1 MLCVTPFFV
10 LLCWLRD
17 LSMLEPTSAIGTA
30 VPSTH
35 SIYIAHVACSALA
48 RQQMAAPRPAA
59 SLATPAVTYA
69 AR

>member
-30 VPSTH
+30 VLLL
-35 SIYIAHVACSALA
+35 ALLTVLGEGLA
-48 RQQMAAPRPAA
+48 SQTRGRRHPALTLLGA
-59 SLATPAVTYA
+59 FL
-69 AR
+69 

>member
-30 VPSTH
+30 VLLLALLT
-35 SIYIAHVACSALA
+35 VLGEALA
-48 RQQMAAPRPAA
+48 SQTRGMRHPAPTLLGAF
-59 SLATPAVTYA
+59 L
-69 AR
+69 

>member
-30 VPSTH
+30 VLLL
-35 SIYIAHVACSALA
+35 ALLTVLGEGLA
-48 RQQMAAPRPAA
+48 SQTRGRRHPAPTLLGAF
-59 SLATPAVTYA
+59 L
-69 AR
+69 

>member
-30 VPSTH
+30 TVYALELSC
-35 SIYIAHVACSALA
+35 SDALALSSNGGIAAAHV
-48 RQQMAAPRPAA
+48 PAINY
-59 SLATPAVTYA
+59 TCTYLL
-69 AR
+69 

>member
-30 VPSTH
+30 VLLLALLT
-35 SIYIAHVACSALA
+35 VLGEALA
-48 RQQMAAPRPAA
+48 SQTRGRRHAAPTLLGAF
-59 SLATPAVTYA
+59 L
-69 AR
+69 